1 MRHKQKLL
9 LKISIAFN
17 IILIAIVAWGIVN
30 LYFVNEQVLLTEV
43 QYNLVE
49 LEGLIA
55 NQSEKNW
62 PEPNLVTTK
71 LGDVLNGILLG
82 KTTGEQLGILSEN
95 DEKILTNL
103 YTKLNRYPNDE
114 LYSFI
119 EVSEEGKKNF
129 EELREVLREAGLG
142 LNISISASYGF
153 FYEASKG
160 NRREC
165 QSSNRLINA
174 QEQKKQWI
182 SWQPEIHCFFITNLC
197 LIPKIESYNY

>member
-1 MRHKQKLL
+1 MSQKKKLL
-9 LKISIAFN
+9 FRISIAFN
-17 IILIAIVAWGIVN
+17 IILIAIVAWEIVN
-30 LYFVNEQVLLTEV
+30 LYFVKEQVLLTEV

-49 LEGLIA
+49 LEGVIA

-95 DEKILTNL
+95 DEIILSTL
-103 YTKLNRYPNDE
+103 YTKLSRYPNDE

-119 EVSEEGKKNF
+119 DVSEEGKKNF

-142 LNISISASYGF
+142 LNISISASMDSF
-153 FYEASKG
+153 M
-160 NRREC
+160 
-165 QSSNRLINA
+165 
-174 QEQKKQWI
+174 KQAK
-182 SWQPEIHCFFITNLC
+182 EIGEKANPPID
-197 LIPKIESYNY
+197 